1 MADAAGAQAGRVEGA
16 LPEALRAD
24 GPPPEAL
31 RPEGRYLVFGR
42 FERFWH
48 WAQAALILVLLFTG
62 FGVHGS
68 HHAIRFGTAASWH
81 TLAAW
86 ALMGLWVFAAFW
98 HATTGEWRQ
107 YVPTTDRL
115 AAMARWYAWGMFHGA
130 PHPYRKTALRK
141 HNPLQRL
148 AYLVLLAV
156 ISPLIWASGLL
167 YLFRGA
173 WDVPGA
179 AGVLTLERVA
189 WTHTAGAFLMLAFL
203 VAHVYLATTGHTPL
217 AHLRAMVTGREDVEP
232 PPAGD
237 APGR

>member
-1 MADAAGAQAGRVEGA
+1 MADSAGTGA
-16 LPEALRAD
+16 LPPD
-24 GPPPEAL
+24 G
-31 RPEGRYLVFGR
+31 RRYVFRR

-62 FGVHGS
+62 FAVHGT

-115 AAMARWYAWGMFHGA
+115 VAMVRWYAWGIFHDV
-130 PHPYRKTALRK
+130 PHPYRATVLRK

-173 WDVPGA
+173 WDAPGA
-179 AGVLTLERVA
+179 GGPLTLERVA
-189 WTHTAGAFLMLAFL
+189 WAHTAGAFLMLAFL
-203 VAHVYLATTGHTPL
+203 VAHVYLATTGRTPL
-217 AHLRAMVTGREDVEP
+217 AHFRAMVTGWEETDGP
-232 PPAGD
+232 SGD
-237 APGR
+237 DRTVRS